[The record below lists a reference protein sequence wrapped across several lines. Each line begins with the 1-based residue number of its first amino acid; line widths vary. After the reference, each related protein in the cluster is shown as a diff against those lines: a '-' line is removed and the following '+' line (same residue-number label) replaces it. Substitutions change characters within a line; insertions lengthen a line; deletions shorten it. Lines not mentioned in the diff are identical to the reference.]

1 MSKKNL
7 RLSSETIR
15 VLEGRDLDEV
25 AAGRGGHRKLSAARG
40 CEKSGIVGICETDM
54 CLPGSLVSNCPPTIM
69 GVR

>member
-15 VLEGRDLDEV
+15 VLDLSNV
-25 AAGRGGHRKLSAARG
+25 SGGHRGKVRLSAGLG
-40 CEKSGIVGICETDM
+40 CEKSGVVGICETDM
-54 CLPGSLVSNCPPTIM
+54 CLPGSLVGNCPPTIM